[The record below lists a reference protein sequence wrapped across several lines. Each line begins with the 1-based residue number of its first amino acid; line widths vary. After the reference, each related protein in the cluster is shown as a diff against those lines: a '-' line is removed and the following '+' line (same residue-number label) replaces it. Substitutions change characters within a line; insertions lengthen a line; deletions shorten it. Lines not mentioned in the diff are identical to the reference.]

1 MYPTGTTLAAGQSM
15 TFHLVVSLSH
25 VILDGVSFENGES
38 GKPLFSGPGS
48 AVDLGTCT
56 VTGV

>member
-1 MYPTGTTLAAGQSM
+1 M

-25 VILDGVSFENGES
+25 VILDGVSFESGES
-38 GKPLFSGPGS
+38 GKPLFFGPGPTF
-48 AVDLGTCT
+48 DLGTCT